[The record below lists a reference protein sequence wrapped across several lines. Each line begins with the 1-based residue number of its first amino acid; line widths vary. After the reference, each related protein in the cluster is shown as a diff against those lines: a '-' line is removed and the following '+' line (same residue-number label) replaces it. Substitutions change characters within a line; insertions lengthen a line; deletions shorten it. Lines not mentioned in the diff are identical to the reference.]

1 MAIRNYSSVFQISL
15 KTSIVFS
22 CRFPF
27 KFTAVH
33 YKITQSPMHD
43 IKYIGAAG
51 ESLQLF
57 MYAFILFDIVTY
69 RVSLNDIQGRY
80 ENPVAYFRYNYSIK
94 TNQLLDRVSFAKYWV
109 RCFDCF

>member
-1 MAIRNYSSVFQISL
+1 
-15 KTSIVFS
+15 
-22 CRFPF
+22 
-27 KFTAVH
+27 
-33 YKITQSPMHD
+33 MHD

-109 RCFDCF
+109 RCTYTSRDKYVAIYLYSIFRVLLMSHYK

>member
-1 MAIRNYSSVFQISL
+1 
-15 KTSIVFS
+15 
-22 CRFPF
+22 
-27 KFTAVH
+27 
-33 YKITQSPMHD
+33 MHD

-57 MYAFILFDIVTY
+57 MYAFILFDIMTY

-94 TNQLLDRVSFAKYWV
+94 PNQFLDRVSFQKYFE
-109 RCFDCF
+109 CF

>member
-1 MAIRNYSSVFQISL
+1 
-15 KTSIVFS
+15 
-22 CRFPF
+22 
-27 KFTAVH
+27 
-33 YKITQSPMHD
+33 MHD

-94 TNQLLDRVSFAKYWV
+94 TNQLLDRVSFAKYWA
-109 RCFDCF
+109 RCIFLEFWSFSSFLTLKKINCLTLFFTQLILF

>member
-1 MAIRNYSSVFQISL
+1 
-15 KTSIVFS
+15 
-22 CRFPF
+22 
-27 KFTAVH
+27 
-33 YKITQSPMHD
+33 MHD

-57 MYAFILFDIVTY
+57 MYAFILFYIMTY

-94 TNQLLDRVSFAKYWV
+94 PNQLLDRVSFQKYWV
-109 RCFDCF
+109 CRIPNDIKTFKM

>member
-1 MAIRNYSSVFQISL
+1 
-15 KTSIVFS
+15 
-22 CRFPF
+22 
-27 KFTAVH
+27 
-33 YKITQSPMHD
+33 MHD

-57 MYAFILFDIVTY
+57 VYAFILFDIMTY

-109 RCFDCF
+109 SFYICSTRQLCRILNDIENFKILNSKL